1 MLEKIYLKTQ
11 ILYGIIIAYIE
22 ELEEI
27 KKQRNPQIQGLAN
40 AYRWLVLEFERFL
53 KFFGISGK
61 VKKTMGE
68 NAFIKNVN
76 ILVFYVFYLKS

>member
-27 KKQRNPQIQGLAN
+27 QKTKKPANSGPGQRLSMTGPRI
-40 AYRWLVLEFERFL
+40 
-53 KFFGISGK
+53 
-61 VKKTMGE
+61 
-68 NAFIKNVN
+68 
-76 ILVFYVFYLKS
+76 